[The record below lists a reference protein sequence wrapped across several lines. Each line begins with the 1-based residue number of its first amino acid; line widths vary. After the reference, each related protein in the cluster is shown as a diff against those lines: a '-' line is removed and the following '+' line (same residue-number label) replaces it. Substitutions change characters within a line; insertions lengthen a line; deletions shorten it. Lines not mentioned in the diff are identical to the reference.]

1 MPAVGAA
8 LPRGGDP
15 SQRLVA
21 AFRAAAVRM
30 QGLPICNP
38 ALDVEAIGFAPW
50 NGHWLG
56 VVLTPWF
63 MNLVLAP
70 LDPDAWTSLPP
81 GEKRSCR
88 FPAGD
93 YDFIAARD
101 PVAGEYRMCS
111 LFSPVLEFDDQA
123 TAVLVAGLAREA
135 LFDAQNAEVPQMPV
149 ANLSPQAAV
158 AGAQPG
164 PLARLEKRLDT
175 RMSKRDFLRG
185 GGSGAGDADRG

>member
-1 MPAVGAA
+1 MDSAL
-8 LPRGGDP
+8 LPRLNDP
-15 SQRLVA
+15 SQRFVA

-38 ALDVEAIGFAPW
+38 ALDVDAIGFAPW
-50 NGHWLG
+50 NGQWLG

-70 LDPDAWTSLPP
+70 GDPDAWTSLPP

-93 YDFIAARD
+93 YEFIAARD
-101 PVAGEYRMCS
+101 PVAGEYAMCS

-123 TAVLVAGLAREA
+123 SAVLVARLAREA
-135 LFDAQNAEVPQMPV
+135 LFDPENAEVAEMPV
-149 ANLSPQAAV
+149 GNLSPPAN
-158 AGAQPG
+158 GNDAQRG
-164 PLARLEKRLDT
+164 PLGRLEERLDT
-175 RMSKRDFLRG
+175 PMSKRDFLRG
-185 GGSGAGDADRG
+185 RASGAGDADRG